1 MDPLSITTST
11 ITLIQAARVVSGAI
25 RELASTFNNVDVRVS
40 ALCAELS
47 TLISFLDSIDRILK
61 ECREQPLS
69 LASMDEEMWRQSGLS
84 LADCKVTLNDLQD
97 LTNRIKASVK
107 HVGFFGRVKTTVDL
121 TMYARDLAGFQEK
134 IHKSNWALQ
143 TMLSAITISLS
154 LRGNATQDTILRELA
169 RLKRTIEQSLQAALC
184 HNDGFSNTLG
194 DPSDARVAQ
203 SLRDLAHAAKNFYT
217 TASTTASSINDA
229 NRTSDWNVQS
239 DAAMSVSGALTP
251 NKREQIHQYLDQTQ
265 QATTYKSAD
274 LVATPPRDH
283 AEEENDDQDDEAE
296 FQSLV
301 LTGLEEVSKQSMLK
315 HDFKKA
321 ETLLEKAI
329 QIHNDLQSEDCDLKH
344 LQIPLI
350 ICYFFQHKWRLA
362 EPLITGIAKSRANL
376 DTVVCNLLHALAL
389 AHLSDYRFDDAI
401 RVCRQAL
408 NGKRKLKEGSG
419 ASHESDYNETLGLLA
434 TIYDVKGDLAYLE
447 AIRLAIPHAF
457 TYCHPLNELEF
468 LSKHSTIFQKLF
480 GEETPAKWGL
490 VQSQMVAELPGF
502 NIVTPADEK
511 RDSSHSSSR
520 QPNKPQALQI
530 QLDLYDSNAD
540 TSKEFIESIPSSAS
554 GSDEKGTGTS
564 SPTNSDTGNSDTSC
578 SDISSRPPS
587 RRKLMTKQSFT
598 RSLTRLLGS
607 GRSHRTVSSG
617 DLTVPQSPG
626 LENVAPLPR
635 RRSIWPNSVSNMFSL
650 KKPGT
655 RLRKR
660 AINRSVQEPSTPSK
674 RHRGGSG
681 APQRVE
687 PMKHSSGATTQPGPR
702 SNRQNI
708 DSWFG
713 LGSKD
718 YHEGYHSDVS
728 SKDRPHCGNLIDV
741 HRDTHWATAS
751 QILGAN
757 PVGKEEPYCDDFFDS
772 QPDTQW
778 VTAAQILGTNPISN
792 SKAYSGDSFYSY
804 WDTHYE
810 TSPRILGATNTP
822 ANLAELPDNS
832 VDTPFK
838 MAPYISYNESSI
850 SAFNRQ
856 DTPGPSLESRPRR
869 PKLAITI
876 PNSSKNPG
884 WVPLVAHYPRQE
896 SQPQMHRFSGVH
908 DTLSYPFVP
917 QQLPPSPPLSIKRY
931 NLTESYGNEI
941 GSSLGANHKGARI
954 SGKHA
959 EEPPGVPTPPESPP
973 MSPVASIT
981 PDILPEEQPSGPASP
996 TSPPRSPTAS
1006 IKPNIPPGEL
1016 LAWG

>member
-47 TLISFLDSIDRILK
+47 TLMSFLDSVDRILK

-154 LRGNATQDTILRELA
+154 LRGNATQDIILRELA

-265 QATTYKSAD
+265 QETTYKSAD

-315 HDFKKA
+315 QDFKKA

-329 QIHNDLQSEDCDLKH
+329 QIHNDLESEGCDLKH

-376 DTVVCNLLHALAL
+376 DAVVCNLLHALAL

-408 NGKRKLKEGSG
+408 NGKRKLKEASG
-419 ASHESDYNETLGLLA
+419 APHESDYNETLGLLA

-447 AIRLAIPHAF
+447 AIRLAIPQAF
-457 TYCHPLNELEF
+457 TYCHPLNEMEF
-468 LSKHSTIFQKLF
+468 LSKHSAIFQKLF
-480 GEETPAKWGL
+480 GEETPANWGL
-490 VQSQMVAELPGF
+490 VQSQVVAELPCV
-502 NIVTPADEK
+502 NIATPADEK
-511 RDSSHSSSR
+511 GDSSHTSSR
-520 QPNKPQALQI
+520 EPNKPQTLQI
-530 QLDLYDSNAD
+530 QLDLYESNAD
-540 TSKEFIESIPSSAS
+540 TSKEVVESIPSSVS
-554 GSDEKGTGTS
+554 HSDETGTETS
-564 SPTNSDTGNSDTSC
+564 SSTNSDTDTSSSDTS
-578 SDISSRPPS
+578 SPPPS
-587 RRKLMTKQSFT
+587 RRRLMTKQSFT
-598 RSLTRLLGS
+598 RSFTRLLGS
-607 GRSHRTVSSG
+607 GRSRRTVSSG
-617 DLTVPQSPG
+617 DLTMPQSPE
-626 LENVAPLPR
+626 LEDVAPLPR
-635 RRSIWPNSVSNMFSL
+635 RRSIWPNSVSKMFSL
-650 KKPGT
+650 EKPGT
-655 RLRKR
+655 RLKKR
-660 AINRSVQEPSTPSK
+660 AFNRPPQETSTPSK
-674 RHRGGSG
+674 RHRGVSG
-681 APQRVE
+681 APRRIE
-687 PMKHSSGATTQPGPR
+687 LMKHSSNTGAITLPGPR
-702 SNRQNI
+702 SKRQNI

-718 YHEGYHSDVS
+718 YHKGYHSNVS
-728 SKDRPHCGNLIDV
+728 SKDRPHYNDLTDV
-741 HRDTHWATAS
+741 HRDTYWATAS
-751 QILGAN
+751 RILGTN
-757 PVGKEEPYCDDFFDS
+757 PVSKPEPYGDDFFDS

-804 WDTHYE
+804 WDTHYD
-810 TSPRILGATNTP
+810 TSLRILGATNTP
-822 ANLAELPDNS
+822 ANPAELPDDS
-832 VDTPFK
+832 VNTPSK
-838 MAPYISYNESSI
+838 MDPYISYNESAISI
-850 SAFNRQ
+850 FNRQ
-856 DTPGPSLESRPRR
+856 DTPEPSLESRPRR

-876 PNSSKNPG
+876 PNSSKNPS
-884 WVPLVAHYPRQE
+884 WVPLVAHYPRQG

-908 DTLSYPFVP
+908 DTQSYSFMP
-917 QQLPPSPPLSIKRY
+917 QQLPPSPSLSIKRY

-941 GSSLGANHKGARI
+941 GRSLGASHKGARI
-954 SGKHA
+954 FGKHDK
-959 EEPPGVPTPPESPP
+959 ELPGVRTPPESPLR
-973 MSPVASIT
+973 SPIASIT

-1006 IKPNIPPGEL
+1006 IKPKIPPGEL